1 MGKVVLQR
9 MELKS
14 PLTVRQGSVV
24 PFAERH
30 QLAQYPYE
38 QQQQIIQRVQTPVN
52 GLTLSSRVVLKPNTN
67 TYINGAGS
75 QLPPT
80 TSINCPPTRNVFLNR
95 AYSETP
101 RVGYTNGYETDSGL
115 SRSVASNAAQSFRTN
130 NATYNQSASFN
141 QNLVDS
147 EQECVRA
154 ANGYTSNGY
163 RTIGNGYRTIQT
175 TPSRYNTNGHQ
186 SGYETDTGLI
196 KLRQVLDQNRR
207 TSSRLQQQ
215 QQQQLLQQ
223 QQQQQQII
231 PVSNGTTAY
240 YYPTNRS
247 MTPSF
252 TYAYNQQNPQFISNQ
267 YALSPEPITHTQQYI
282 VTTYPN
288 DIETIDFIDGAEFV
302 QQQQQQQQQ
311 QYNQGTNGVV
321 EKITGYIAHDGRP
334 VILNDVMDSKIQ
346 IMNNEEFNGSLLP
359 TSQSLIIQQQIA
371 PQAYQTNNNLNDQQ
385 QQNVNENN
393 MNNITNNNNL
403 DNNINGGSSI
413 HLNGSSRDV
422 PSRMGQQMSSN
433 GNLASMGSINGQLSQ
448 SQQMTTQDSRRSST
462 NSLVGGL
469 LQKFFTQHIQLFN
482 YLIY

>member
-38 QQQQIIQRVQTPVN
+38 QQQQIIQRVQTPIN
-52 GLTLSSRVVLKPNTN
+52 GATLSSRVVLKPNTN
-67 TYINGAGS
+67 TYINGTGS
-75 QLPPT
+75 QVPTT

-115 SRSVASNAAQSFRTN
+115 SRSVTSNAAQSFRTN

-141 QNLVDS
+141 QNLTDS

-154 ANGYTSNGY
+154 ANGYTTNGY

-215 QQQQLLQQ
+215 QQQQQQ
-223 QQQQQQII
+223 QQHQII

-240 YYPTNRS
+240 YYPNNRS

-252 TYAYNQQNPQFISNQ
+252 AYAYNQQNPQFISNQ

-288 DIETIDFIDGAEFV
+288 EIETIDFIDGAEFV
-302 QQQQQQQQQ
+302 SQQTQQTPQF
-311 QYNQGTNGVV
+311 QYSQGSNGVV

-334 VILNDVMDSKIQ
+334 VILNDVIDNKIQ
-346 IMNNEEFNGSLLP
+346 MMNNEEFNGSLP

-371 PQAYQTNNNLNDQQ
+371 PQAYQTNTNLNDRQQNENDVNNNLENNLN
-385 QQNVNENN
+385 
-393 MNNITNNNNL
+393 
-403 DNNINGGSSI
+403 GGSTI
-413 HLNGSSRDV
+413 QLNGSSRDV
-422 PSRMGQQMSSN
+422 PRIGQQASSN
-433 GNLASMGSINGQLSQ
+433 GNLASMSSINGQLNQ
-448 SQQMTTQDSRRSST
+448 SQQMIRQDSRRSST
-462 NSLVGGL
+462 NSLVAGL
-469 LQKFFTQHIQLFN
+469 LARNII
-482 YLIY
+482 LILKEFLTIWVRCPAGPK